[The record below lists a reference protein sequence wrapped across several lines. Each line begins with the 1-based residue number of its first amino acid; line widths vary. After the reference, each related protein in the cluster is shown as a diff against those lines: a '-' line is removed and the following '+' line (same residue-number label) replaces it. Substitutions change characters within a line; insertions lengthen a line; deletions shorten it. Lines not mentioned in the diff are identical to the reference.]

1 MSHTI
6 DVNRLPEIFEA
17 LKDNVHKLDSW
28 QCDRLEEWSEK
39 YERSKGKW
47 IPSEAQLEKIE
58 EMYLK
63 V

>member
-1 MSHTI
+1 MSHSL
-6 DVNRLPEIFEA
+6 DVSKLGEIFEG
-17 LKDNVHKLDSW
+17 LKDNTHKLDSW

-47 IPSEAQLEKIE
+47 IPSERQLEVIE
-58 EMYLK
+58 AMWVK